1 MTPPALASMSSSI
14 ARRSPLGAIQSSDPT
29 LNDDGLFERAFLTH
43 VNLRLDAADTK
54 ALAAVHRMLGLHLP
68 LTPNT
73 TAAADALLAIWLG
86 PDEWLLLA
94 ERQESGSL
102 VAEMQAELTGHL
114 ASVVDISTGQTVIR
128 LRGPST
134 RDVLARGCALD
145 LDPAVF
151 APGACAQ
158 TLLARA
164 QVLLLAVDSAPTVD
178 VIVRRSFAPY
188 VAAWLED
195 AGSQHGLRFVPKET
209 S

>member
-1 MTPPALASMSSSI
+1 MSSSI
-14 ARRSPLGAIQSSDPT
+14 ARCSPLGAIQSSDPT
-29 LNDDGLFERAFLTH
+29 PNDDGLFERPFLTH
-43 VNLRLDAADTK
+43 VNLRLGAADTK
-54 ALAAVHRMLGLHLP
+54 ALAAVHRTLHLHLP

-73 TAAADALLAIWLG
+73 TAAADALLVIWLG

-94 ERQESGSL
+94 ERQESGPL
-102 VAEMQAELTGHL
+102 VAEMQAELTGHV
-114 ASVVDISTGQTVIR
+114 ASVVDISAGQTVIR
-128 LRGPST
+128 LRGHNT

-151 APGACAQ
+151 QPGACAQ

-164 QVLLLAVDSAPTVD
+164 QVLLVAVDAEPTID

-195 AGSQHGLRFVPKET
+195 AGREHGLRFAPKDT

>member
-1 MTPPALASMSSSI
+1 MSSSI

-29 LNDDGLFERAFLTH
+29 PNDDGLFERPFLTH

-54 ALAAVHRMLGLHLP
+54 ALAAAHRTLGLRLP

-73 TAAADALLAIWLG
+73 TAAAAALLVIWLG

-102 VAEMQAELTGHL
+102 VAEMQAELADHS
-114 ASVVDISTGQTVIR
+114 ASAVDISAGQTVIR

-151 APGACAQ
+151 PPGACAQ

-164 QVLLLAVDSAPTVD
+164 QVLLVAVDAAPTID

-188 VAAWLED
+188 VATWLED
-195 AGSQHGLRFVPKET
+195 AGREHGLRFVPKET

>member
-1 MTPPALASMSSSI
+1 MSSLR
-14 ARRSPLGAIQSSDPT
+14 ARRSPLGAIRSPDPT
-29 LNDDGLFERAFLTH
+29 PNDDGLFERPFLTH

-54 ALAAVHRMLGLHLP
+54 ALAAVHRTLHLHLP

-73 TAAADALLAIWLG
+73 TAAGAMLAIWLG

-94 ERQESGSL
+94 DRQESGPL
-102 VAEMQAELTGHL
+102 VAELQAELTGHL

-164 QVLLLAVDSAPTVD
+164 QVLLLAVDAAPTVD

-195 AGSQHGLRFVPKET
+195 AGSQHGLRFAPEET